1 MYDPMRVRRKP
12 HVPVAFYYLLGK
24 RYDDAIRKTDNI
36 VAYKATTHYNVFTL
50 YFVGTGEN
58 KVYLI
63 ALKML
68 MGDRGKY
75 LGLIMG
81 LTFAALLITQQSSI
95 FTGLM
100 TRTYSFINDLSQPDI
115 WVMDPKVQFID
126 DIKPLQ
132 DTELFRVRGVS
143 GVEWA
148 VPLYKGLLKA
158 RLEDGNFQIVNV
170 LGLDDAT
177 LIGGPPQMIE
187 GNLSDLRRQD
197 AIIVNDVGAATRLAK
212 RPKEAGGKPT
222 PLQVGDVLEINDR
235 RAVVVG
241 ISRVS
246 RTFQSQPVVYTTY
259 SRATNFA
266 PRERKLLSFVLVKTA
281 DGVNPTELARKIS
294 KNTGLAAYTAQE
306 FKDLTYNFYM
316 KSTGI
321 PINFGIAVMLGFLI
335 GTAIAG
341 QTFYNFTLEN
351 LRYFGTLKAM
361 GTTNGVL
368 LRMILLQALVVGVL
382 GFGLGVG
389 GAALF
394 GYLMRGSELAFRL
407 VPEILLLAGGA
418 ITLIIVLSALI
429 SIRKVMKLEPA
440 IVFKA

>member
-1 MYDPMRVRRKP
+1 MYR
-12 HVPVAFYYLLGK
+12 
-24 RYDDAIRKTDNI
+24 
-36 VAYKATTHYNVFTL
+36 
-50 YFVGTGEN
+50 
-58 KVYLI
+58 I

-100 TRTYSFINDLSQPDI
+100 TRTYSFINDLSQPDV

-126 DIKPLQ
+126 DVKPLQ
-132 DTELFRVRGVS
+132 DTELIRVRGIT

-177 LIGGPPQMIE
+177 LIGGPPTMIE
-187 GNLSDLRRQD
+187 GSLSDLRKQD
-197 AIIVNDVGAATRLAK
+197 AIIVNDVGASTRLAK
-212 RPKEAGGKPT
+212 KPKEPGAKAI
-222 PLQVGDVLEINDR
+222 PLQVGEVLEINDK

-241 ISRVS
+241 ICRVS
-246 RTFQSQPVVYTTY
+246 RTFQSQPVIYTTY
-259 SRATNFA
+259 SRATTFA
-266 PRERKLLSFVLVKTA
+266 PKERKLLSFVLVKA
-281 DGVNPTELARKIS
+281 SDGVDSKDLAARIRQG
-294 KNTGLAAYTAQE
+294 TGLAAYTAKE
-306 FKDLTYNFYM
+306 FKDLSFNYYM

-361 GTTNGVL
+361 GTTNAVL
-368 LRMILLQALVVGVL
+368 LRMIVLQALVVGAL
-382 GFGLGVG
+382 GYGLGVG

-394 GYLMRGSELAFRL
+394 GYLMRGTELAFRL
-407 VPEILLLAGGA
+407 VPEILILAGGA
-418 ITLIIVLSALI
+418 IAVIVTLSALL
-429 SIRKVMKLEPA
+429 SILKVMKLEPA
-440 IVFKA
+440 IVFKM